1 MIDKEKL
8 IGFLFLLFIS
18 TACHRNPLN
27 IDVSKINLTLKIE
40 RLDQDLFRITPE
52 NVKKM
57 VPELQKKY
65 DPFLSVYNKEILAIG
80 DSGDSLY
87 AGYLLTF
94 IRDSTVA
101 RARLKSDSLFANF
114 QPYAKQFELAFK
126 HYRYYFPGFQ
136 VPVLY
141 TYLSG
146 YNQSIVTTPGAI
158 GISLDNYL
166 GSNCRFYRQLGLNA
180 YKIHNMEPRKMVY
193 DALYGWASQQFEFK
207 GNSEN
212 LISGM
217 IYQGKLLYFLDALV
231 PDGPD
236 SLKIGYKKE
245 QLDWCKAH
253 EPQMWSYLVE
263 KKMLFSDDRM
273 ALVRFINP
281 APFTTP
287 FGQKSP
293 GRTGVWLGWQIVK
306 SYMKKNPGIKLRGL
320 MEENDY
326 LKILNEAGYSP
337 D

>member
-8 IGFLFLLFIS
+8 IGFLLLLLVLS
-18 TACHRNPLN
+18 ACHRNPLKV
-27 IDVSKINLTLKIE
+27 DVSKINLTLKIE
-40 RLDQDLFRITPE
+40 RLDQGIFQITPE
-52 NVKKM
+52 NVKNM

-65 DPFLSVYNKEILAIG
+65 DPFFNVYNKEILSIG
-80 DSGDSLY
+80 DSQDSLY

-94 IRDSTVA
+94 IKDSTVIKA
-101 RARLKSDSLFANF
+101 KLRSDSLFANF

-126 HYRYYFPGFQ
+126 HYRYYYPELP
-136 VPVLY
+136 VPALY

-146 YNQSIVTTPGAI
+146 FNQSIAITPEAI

-166 GSNCRFYRQLGLNA
+166 GSDCRFYRQLGLYE
-180 YKIHNMEPRKMVY
+180 YKRHNMEPQKMVY
-193 DALYGWASQQFEFK
+193 DALYGWASHLFEFK

-231 PDGPD
+231 PGGPD

-253 EPQMWSYLVE
+253 EPEMWSYLVE

-293 GRTGVWLGWQIVK
+293 GKTGVWLGWQIVK
-306 SYMKKNPGIKLRGL
+306 SYMRKNPGVKLRGL

-326 LKILNEAGYSP
+326 HKILNEAGYSP